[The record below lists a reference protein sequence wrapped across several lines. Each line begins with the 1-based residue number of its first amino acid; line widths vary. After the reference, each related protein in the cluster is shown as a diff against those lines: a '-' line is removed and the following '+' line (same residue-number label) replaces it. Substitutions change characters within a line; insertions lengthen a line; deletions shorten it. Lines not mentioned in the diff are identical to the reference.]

1 MDNVKN
7 RDDDRMADDDSELE
21 FDIEPGNVGDEC
33 RRYLKER
40 FRGQSMPPEAVRLL
54 NQLNQSAQGSGVNA
68 TPQDGQAST
77 AKGKK
82 PAAEQKETKTP
93 KKRKSLDPELLAMK
107 NQLSEAQ
114 SKYRKCRI
122 DLRGYE
128 DQKTANRHKERI
140 QNLYEQLQNEI
151 KKYKDFAEKRK
162 VDVDEYVL
170 NLDQRIN
177 GTNEHNKQ
185 TSVDGEC
192 GHTDNEPQ
200 INVEKSNENVYNIII
215 KIPK

>member
-1 MDNVKN
+1 
-7 RDDDRMADDDSELE
+7 
-21 FDIEPGNVGDEC
+21 
-33 RRYLKER
+33 
-40 FRGQSMPPEAVRLL
+40 
-54 NQLNQSAQGSGVNA
+54 
-68 TPQDGQAST
+68 
-77 AKGKK
+77 
-82 PAAEQKETKTP
+82 
-93 KKRKSLDPELLAMK
+93 MK
-107 NQLSEAQ
+107 NQLNEAQ

-162 VDVDEYVL
+162 IDVDEYVL

>member
-1 MDNVKN
+1 
-7 RDDDRMADDDSELE
+7 MADDDSELE

-54 NQLNQSAQGSGVNA
+54 NQ
-68 TPQDGQAST
+68 
-77 AKGKK
+77 
-82 PAAEQKETKTP
+82 ETKTP